1 MNDFEIMML
10 EWDISNTVSQTLL
23 EKSFDTQKLSYGQV
37 LELNRLMTRIV
48 LEVVKHKDTLEVA

>member
-23 EKSFDTQKLSYGQV
+23 EKGFDTQKLSYGQV